1 MRRVLFSVC
10 CLLAALYANGQYL
23 VTIGGREFSAEVD
36 HDNMTAK
43 LIDFEHEIDDNKY
56 PMVVKRRTLKSLK
69 GKTLVIPSTIDV
81 NDKKYTITEI
91 GHGAFA
97 DYTNF
102 SSVII
107 PPTVHTIGDYAFFRT
122 SLVNVKLPAT
132 VSRIGDRAFGF
143 CKDLKRLV
151 YADNVQLGTEAY
163 SDSKNIRI
171 ETIPAEPV
179 LQQEGIGAKS
189 NHPKT
194 LASTAVKPA
203 AKPVNVTSDIDTNIP
218 VGSGE
223 ASQTFAIIIAYEVYQ
238 SDVNVDYAVRDG
250 RSFCNYCE
258 KVLGLPKENI
268 RFVENATLNNMKG
281 MVNWISNV
289 AKAFKGK
296 SKIILYYAGHGIAD
310 STQVASLL
318 PVDGFAKDPGT
329 GYSLKTLY
337 KELGTLSAKNVCVF
351 LDACF
356 SGRQRNDEM
365 LVAGRGAM
373 RVKEENPLG
382 NMIVF
387 SATQS
392 DGTAYSY
399 PAQGHGLFSYFL
411 MKKLK
416 ETKGNVS
423 LGDLADYVN
432 ENVMQKSVVV
442 LNTMQT
448 PSISVSPQLG
458 ESWRS
463 MTLK

>member
-1 MRRVLFSVC
+1 MFSVC
-10 CLLAALYANGQYL
+10 CLLAAQYANGQYL

-36 HDNMTAK
+36 HDDMTAK
-43 LIDFEHEIDDNKY
+43 IIDFDHEIDDNKY
-56 PMVVKRRTLKSLK
+56 PMVVKRRTLKSVR

-102 SSVII
+102 TSVII

-151 YADNVQLGTEAY
+151 YADNVQLGAEPY

-171 ETIPAEPV
+171 ETIPAELAQIP
-179 LQQEGIGAKS
+179 EDAGSKP
-189 NHPKT
+189 NRRKT

-203 AKPVNVTSDIDTNIP
+203 ANHVNITSDIDDPYIP
-218 VGSGE
+218 VGDGD
-223 ASQTFAIIIAYEVYQ
+223 ASQTFAIIIANEEYQ
-238 SDVNVDYAVRDG
+238 NDVNVDYALRDG
-250 RSFCNYCE
+250 RTFRKYC
-258 KVLGLPKENI
+258 KKTLGLPEENI

-296 SKIILYYAGHGIAD
+296 SKIMLYYSGHGIAD
-310 STQVASLL
+310 DNQVASLL
-318 PVDGFAKDPGT
+318 PVDGFAKDPST
-329 GYSLKTLY
+329 GYSLRTLY
-337 KELGTLSAKNVCVF
+337 QQLGDLPAENVCVF

-356 SGRQRNDEM
+356 SGRQKNDKM
-365 LVAGRGAM
+365 LVEGRGAV
-373 RVKEENPLG
+373 REKEEKASG

-392 DGTAYSY
+392 GGTAYSY
-399 PAQGHGLFSYFL
+399 NAQGHGLFSYFL

-423 LGDLADYVN
+423 LGDLSDYVN

-448 PSISVSPQLG
+448 PSISVSPQLDK
-458 ESWRS
+458 SWRS